1 MKISL
6 DYKAWYRKAGQN
18 IGAVLLG
25 VLVLLLLMEAWTVKS
40 AWGVLSD
47 SSQSTLLVPVKLI
60 RINFT
65 SYNFIAKRVQD
76 AATYAPQPFVSKNPF
91 GTNEKPDNAS
101 GSSSTNSNSA
111 AQ

>member
-6 DYKAWYRKAGQN
+6 DYKAWYHKATQN
-18 IGAVLLG
+18 VGAVLLA
-25 VLVLLLLMEAWTVKS
+25 VLVLLLLMEAWTIKN

-47 SSQSTLLVPVKLI
+47 SSQSTLVVPVKLI

-76 AATYAPQPFVSKNPF
+76 AAVYAPQPFVSKNPF

-101 GSSSTNSNSA
+101 GSSNANSGSK
-111 AQ
+111 